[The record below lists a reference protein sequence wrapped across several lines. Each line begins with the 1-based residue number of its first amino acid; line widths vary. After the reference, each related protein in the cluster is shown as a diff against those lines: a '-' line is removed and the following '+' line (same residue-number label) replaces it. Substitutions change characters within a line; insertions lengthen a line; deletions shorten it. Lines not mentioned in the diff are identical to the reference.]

1 MRRAGNIALEF
12 TGPVAV
18 LALWALVAHRTG
30 SFYFPPL
37 QEIGAAFAQS
47 WLGEAAVTDVL
58 PSLWRFAAGYLLAV
72 VIGVALGVA
81 IGVSTWISDA
91 AEPVIQFLRALPP
104 PALVP
109 FGILVLGVGDAMK
122 IGIIAFGALWPVLLN
137 TVDGVRG
144 VDPAFIDTA
153 RAYRVPAHARIR
165 RFILPAAAP
174 QMFAGMRTSLAIALA
189 LMIVSEMVAST
200 NGIGFSVLEAQR
212 TFAIPEMWAGI
223 VLLGIVGYLVNM
235 LFVQTERRALRWHA
249 GVRGR
254 ENDV

>member
-1 MRRAGNIALEF
+1 MRRLGRVALEL

-18 LALWALVAHRTG
+18 LALWALAARATG

-37 QEIGAAFAQS
+37 REIGSAFAQS
-47 WLGEAAVTDVL
+47 WLGEAALTDVL
-58 PSLWRFAAGYLLAV
+58 PSLRRFAAGYLIAALV
-72 VIGVALGVA
+72 GVALGLLIA
-81 IGVSTWISDA
+81 VSTWISDA
-91 AEPVIQFLRALPP
+91 AEPIIQFLRALPP

-122 IGIIAFGALWPVLLN
+122 IGIIAFGAVWPVLLN

-144 VDPAFIDTA
+144 VDPAYIETA
-153 RAYRVPAHARIR
+153 RAYRVPAHARVR

-174 QMFAGMRTSLAIALA
+174 QIFAGMRTSLAIALA

-223 VLLGIVGYLVNM
+223 VLLGIVGYLVNL
-235 LFVQTERRALRWHA
+235 LFVGAERRALRWHA
-249 GVRGR
+249 GARGR
-254 ENDV
+254 DADV